1 MSEEMM
7 YKLNIEDI
15 KTSFVYSPKGLTHSH
30 GKKCKLLPYPAN
42 DKTLV
47 SKFDGVV
54 GAFSRKITGKELSE
68 NFDSEKFVENVCD
81 KIGDYDGATSKE
93 VFKDVVKTMF
103 VDEGKL
109 MNFNIKTINYIAA
122 NNQEDKLGKFIA
134 SILFSDEL
142 KADVDKHYDKDV
154 ENILYKLVLS
164 SLPELK
170 TKRQSEDEFKCYV
183 PFIKDL
189 FIEDFKF
196 LINHEEL
203 YKESLKRFI
212 EYYYLY
218 YISQMAMKLSKFE
231 EANLTQPEK
240 IYFTLDWES
249 TSKNRTAYKFGWD
262 LLKNSVNSLFAHA
275 ITLELLNHHGLDK
288 QLGYTELF
296 ELFNEQDENEV
307 ADEVIKV
314 YKSYT
319 DQIGLDFN
327 WSGLKF
333 RNVETG
339 NKAFDEVH
347 KLFEAVEYQFI
358 NSSRNRA
365 YEAYRNWFIRF
376 VYDNF
381 SKKRGQLGYN
391 LNITEEDI
399 ILMTKICIKDN
410 ERIKLNTLFDEF
422 ELRGLLFDRDSKL
435 KIIQL
440 FEKLNILE
448 KKSDSGDAQY
458 VRSIL

>member
-1 MSEEMM
+1 MNEEMI
-7 YKLNIEDI
+7 YRLSLDDI
-15 KTSFVYSPKGLTHSH
+15 KTSFVYTPKGLTHSH

-54 GAFSRKITGKELSE
+54 GAFSRKITNKELAE
-68 NFDSEKFVENVCD
+68 DFDSSKFIEKVCG
-81 KIGDYDGATSKE
+81 KIGDYDSPMSKE
-93 VFKDVVKTMF
+93 VFKDIVKTMF
-103 VDEGKL
+103 IDEGKL
-109 MNFNIKTINYIAA
+109 VDFNIKTINYIAS

-134 SILFSDEL
+134 SIFFSDEL
-142 KADVDKHYDKDV
+142 KEDVDKHYDKDV
-154 ENILYKLVLS
+154 ENILYKIILS

-170 TKRQSEDEFKCYV
+170 TKKHGEEEYKCYV
-183 PFIKDL
+183 PYIKKL

-212 EYYYLY
+212 EYYYFY
-218 YISQMAMKLSKFE
+218 YISQMAVKLSKFE
-231 EANLTQPEK
+231 NADLTQPEK

-249 TSKNRTAYKFGWD
+249 TSKNRTAYKFGWE
-262 LLKNSVNSLFAHA
+262 LLKNSVNSLFAHVV
-275 ITLELLNHHGLDK
+275 TLELLNHHGLDM

-296 ELFNEQDENEV
+296 EIFSGQDENV
-307 ADEVIKV
+307 ADEVVKV

-319 DQIGLDFN
+319 DQIGLDFS
-327 WSGLKF
+327 WDGLRFK
-333 RNVETG
+333 NLNTG
-339 NKAFDEVH
+339 NKAVDEMH

-410 ERIKLNTLFDEF
+410 DRMKLNTLFDEY
-422 ELRGLLFDRDSKL
+422 ELRGLLFDRDSKM